1 MLVALGSDGVESWAS
16 GGLSNGAL
24 RATACQHVAVQTRY
38 LILAAL
44 ITGIV
49 ILVASAI
56 WLTRF

>member
-1 MLVALGSDGVESWAS
+1 MLVGLGGDGVVRGDAQPSA
-16 GGLSNGAL
+16 
-24 RATACQHVAVQTRY
+24 ACEHAGMQTRY

-49 ILVASAI
+49 ILIASAL